1 MLAIQCDLISEYMAF
16 QKGRVGKYDN
26 ETIAQLFKYLHP
38 FKMSVKQK
46 NHIGMSDEEA
56 QALAVGDFIKIRNF
70 KDENDLIQST
80 SLKIMLSKDSTNG
93 TFPYPYINILDDE
106 IDVNFTTTYKKNES
120 RVKAIEHI
128 KQLLLDSTDI
138 KIFDKYLF
146 YKKNWKI
153 NRDIIANIFPKN
165 SNIKIYA
172 DKKEKINDVK
182 IIIDKELFF
191 KRICFTNLKTCNPK
205 VNLHDR
211 YIETNKYQILLS
223 SGLYYLSNEK
233 KDFTYIVKVK

>member
-1 MLAIQCDLISEYMAF
+1 MLALQCDLISEYFAF
-16 QKGRVGKYDN
+16 QKGKKENYDKG
-26 ETIAQLFKYLHP
+26 TILKLFKYLHP
-38 FKMSVKQK
+38 FTISVSQK
-46 NHIGMSDEEA
+46 NDIGLSDEIV
-56 QALAVGDFIKIRNF
+56 QALSDDGLIKIRNRQ
-70 KDENDLIQST
+70 DENDLIQNT
-80 SLKIMLSKDSTNG
+80 TLKVMLLKDSANG

-106 IDVNFTTTYKKNES
+106 IDVNFTATYKS
-120 RVKAIEHI
+120 GDTRIKAIEHI

-153 NRDIIANIFPKN
+153 NRDIIVNIFPKN
-165 SNIKIYA
+165 SNIKIYT
-172 DKKEKINDVK
+172 DKKENINDVK
-182 IIIDKELFF
+182 ITIDKELFF

-205 VNLHDR
+205 ANLHDR